1 MSRRT
6 NELIGLF
13 KGIESISKALIE
25 INSAELNTFWQN
37 SSLKSASENV
47 ASCASQ
53 RVQNSDFSGSD
64 ARQRISDSFQILSQQ
79 TFGIFN
85 ALFNQNALKKDIEVE
100 ESGEDVLSDFP
111 NIYDSEAGI
120 DDIVIQSELFAP
132 KSTEEKERIPSD
144 VKEERN
150 AKEVPAVEMEVPKN
164 LSDEQPSPEYETVTA
179 KQDPELLSP
188 KYNLETKQELSSI
201 SKERRVPSS
210 RIARLVS
217 YSGLAAG
224 LGIGALAEVTRRTLG
239 KKTPDQVSKTILGPS
254 PFMTEANIERVVT
267 TLCRVR
273 GAALKLGQMMSI
285 QDNTLISP
293 ELQKIFER
301 VRMSADFMPKWQM
314 MKILNSELGSDWQ
327 NKVLS
332 FDEKPFAAASIGQV
346 HQVTLLDG
354 KMAAMKIQ
362 YPGVAESID
371 SDINNLM
378 GVLKIWNFIPKGAYL
393 DNMIVVAKK
402 ELTWEVDYAREAEC
416 GQRFYELLKDDPV
429 FVIPEVYKELS
440 TSRVLT
446 TGYIEGVAI
455 DKCIEIDQETRNWI
469 GKHLLRL
476 TLNELF
482 NFRFMQT
489 DPNWANF
496 FFIPETK
503 RIGLLDFGASRE
515 FSKSFV
521 DRYMKVIKSAADQN
535 RDGILSGSLE
545 LGFLT
550 GYETKVM
557 EEAHIDAVMILGE
570 AFSFDGEFNFGTQK
584 TAKRI
589 QNLVPVMIEHR
600 LTPPPEESYSLH
612 RKMSGA
618 FLLCTKLKSKV
629 NCKELFED
637 VWNNFQLEN
646 TNVNQ

>member
-6 NELIGLF
+6 NEIIGLF
-13 KGIESISKALIE
+13 KGIECISKALIE

-37 SSLKSASENV
+37 SSLKTASENV
-47 ASCASQ
+47 TRCASQ
-53 RVQNSDFSGSD
+53 SVQTTGFSGSD

-85 ALFNQNALKKDIEVE
+85 ALFNQNSLKKDIEVE
-100 ESGEDVLSDFP
+100 ESEEDVLSDFP
-111 NIYDSEAGI
+111 NIYNTEDGI
-120 DDIVIQSELFAP
+120 DDIVIQSEMFAP
-132 KSTEEKERIPSD
+132 KPAEEKEQISSD

-150 AKEVPAVEMEVPKN
+150 IMEEPAVEMEPPKN
-164 LSDEQPSPEYETVTA
+164 LSDEQSSQEYKTTTA
-179 KQDPELLSP
+179 VEEPELPSL

-314 MKILNSELGSDWQ
+314 MKILNSELGPEWQ
-327 NKVLS
+327 SKVLS

-346 HQVTLLDG
+346 HQVTLPDG

-402 ELTWEVDYAREAEC
+402 ELTWEVDYSREAEC
-416 GQRFYELLKDDPV
+416 GERFYELLKDDPV

-455 DKCIEIDQETRNWI
+455 DKCIEIDQKTRNWI

-503 RIGLLDFGASRE
+503 QIGLLDFGASRE

-521 DRYMKVIKSAADQN
+521 DRYMKVIKAAADKN
-535 RDGILSGSLE
+535 RDGILSGSHE

-618 FLLCTKLKSKV
+618 FLLCTKLKCKI

-637 VWNNFQLEN
+637 VWNNFQFEN
-646 TNVNQ
+646 TN